1 MHMREDGVK
10 KYKNFADIISGCSPS
25 RDAASEEGSDKPFS
39 SSEDRSQT
47 MQTHDEDV
55 DDEVGAMKVVVMNPQ
70 DVVGEDTDR
79 VEKGWK
85 QEEILDPY
93 LAEDPIVL
101 PEHLQCLVDKAMIN
115 MAQE

>member
-1 MHMREDGVK
+1 
-10 KYKNFADIISGCSPS
+10 
-25 RDAASEEGSDKPFS
+25 
-39 SSEDRSQT
+39 

-70 DVVGEDTDR
+70 DIVGEEDTER
-79 VEKGWK
+79 VDKDWK